1 MVGGKP
7 ELSLAMSDRASMP
20 GVSVFIL
27 AVLSLGGSHVN
38 IIEFQQCQSE
48 FDLFTAGLCLSKYL
62 HWKQDK

>member
-1 MVGGKP
+1 MVGGKA
-7 ELSLAMSDRASMP
+7 ELSLAMSDKASMP

-48 FDLFTAGLCLSKYL
+48 FDLFTAGL
-62 HWKQDK
+62 